1 MTAFEA
7 IRKIAAST
15 GYQFLH
21 NTVSNKGEYV
31 LGQERSRW
39 PDGIFQSLDEVIVYL
54 MSQSQKTSSEV

>member
-15 GYQFLH
+15 GYQLLQ
-21 NTVSNKGEYV
+21 NAANAKGEYV
-31 LGQERSRW
+31 LQQERSRW